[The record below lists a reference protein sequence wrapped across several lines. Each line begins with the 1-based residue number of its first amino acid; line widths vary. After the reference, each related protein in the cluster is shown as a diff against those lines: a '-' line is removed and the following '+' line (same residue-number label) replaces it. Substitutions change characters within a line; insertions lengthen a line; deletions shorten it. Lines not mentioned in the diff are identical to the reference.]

1 MATPVRCPELGE
13 SVVEGIVAE
22 WLKKE
27 GEWVNADEPL
37 VMIETDKIT
46 MESPSPESGILAEII
61 AHEGTTVTVRE
72 LIGVLIDKGEEYKKG
87 DGLKNFD
94 RGGHGHQET
103 ILDAKPI
110 DSITVNVPV
119 EPEKNDIVEHVIS
132 ETPSDILRLSPAVR
146 RLIAEYNI
154 DPHKIKGTG
163 EGGRIRKLDVEE
175 LIADPERLSISKV
188 GVVIEKSAGQSIQP
202 PILKP
207 WTGGKEE
214 FIPLTQIR
222 KTIAKRL
229 QFAKQVAPHT
239 YTFNEVDVTNLIALR
254 ESNKS
259 EFEKEFGVKLSY
271 MAIFT
276 KIVTAALR
284 LYPYINATIDDEK
297 ITLKHYYNIGIAV
310 DTPRGLVVPNI
321 KDADKKSISQMCI
334 ELNDIATRARDN
346 KLTMDDLLHGTFSLT
361 NAGAFGAFLSGPVIN
376 VPEAAIMGI
385 HKFQKR
391 PVVND
396 KGDIVVRDMMNLSI
410 SFDHRVVDG
419 VYVERFFAEVMK
431 NIENPARLIL
441 SI

>member
-1 MATPVRCPELGE
+1 MATPLRCPELGE

-27 GEWVNADEPL
+27 GEWVEADEPL

-72 LIGVLIDKGEEYKKG
+72 LIGVLIDKGEDYSKG
-87 DGLKNFD
+87 DGLKKFD

-110 DSITVNVPV
+110 DTQVLYVPA
-119 EPEKNDIVEHVIS
+119 EPEKINIGEQVA
-132 ETPSDILRLSPAVR
+132 SDSTNAILRLSPAVR

-154 DPHKIKGTG
+154 DPYKIKGTG

-175 LIADPERLSISKV
+175 LIADPEKLASAKV
-188 GVVIEKSAGQSIQP
+188 GSVTDKPAGQSTYQSIP
-202 PILKP
+202 KP
-207 WTGGKEE
+207 WAGGKEE

-254 ESNKS
+254 ESNKA
-259 EFEKEFGVKLSY
+259 EFEKEYGVKLSY
-271 MAIFT
+271 MAIFA

-284 LYPYINATIDDEK
+284 LYPYINATFDDEK

-321 KDADKKSISQMCI
+321 KDTDKKSISQICI

-361 NAGAFGAFLSGPVIN
+361 NAGAFGAFLSGPIIN

-396 KGDIVVRDMMNLSI
+396 KGEIVVRDMMNLSI

-441 SI
+441 SL